1 MQKLPKIIL
10 SGIIIA
16 IQVFIISQILPHQ
29 SANAGEDNAYYDFGV
44 FDYEEGDYEK
54 AEKNFQKAL
63 NISPDNP
70 FYNHYMGKTC
80 LKLAQKD
87 KEKYQDAAKYL
98 SKAWDKDPEIPG
110 LKYDIA
116 FLNYKLSDYA
126 KAADLFKEV
135 AKEEPLNVL
144 AQYYAGINLYKLN
157 KTESYK
163 EAADYFIRS
172 GEKSPTIRPNGYYYA
187 GICFHKIGHNEK
199 AVEMF
204 EYVKNN
210 SDSVYLAMNAQKWIE
225 AIKNL
230 TGDLKPYRLFLKM
243 SRRYDDNVILLEDD
257 DPLNTE
263 DWVTIGYFSGRYNF
277 INQDRFKLGAGYTHY
292 QSWYDDL
299 DEYNM
304 AVSLLNFSIKAYA
317 GSFIF
322 GFSYLPAYYWID
334 SESYMRRH
342 QLRPEVTWKITEDFA
357 TRLSYRFYDDEYLD
371 NDQSI
376 ETDEIIFDIY
386 QSILDKRG
394 LLSGEIGYKEKSA
407 SYLIES
413 YEEWSTKLGISLN
426 LPLDLKFSLSG
437 KYESREYDT
446 ERSDDKY
453 SCNFSLSRKL
463 FYEWLGIV
471 AEFDYTKNDS
481 NVKAREYD
489 RQMTTISITAS
500 Y

>member
-10 SGIIIA
+10 SGIIIF
-16 IQVFIISQILPHQ
+16 FISSLILLPR
-29 SANAGEDNAYYDFGV
+29 SANAGENDSYYDFGV
-44 FDYEEGDYEK
+44 FDYEEGDYEQ

-87 KEKYQDAAKYL
+87 KEKYQDAMKYL
-98 SKAWDKDPEIPG
+98 NKAWETDSEMPG

-116 FLNYKLSDYA
+116 FLNYKLSNYA

-144 AQYYAGINLYKLN
+144 AHYYAGINLYKLDSS
-157 KTESYK
+157 ESYK
-163 EAADYFIRS
+163 EAADYFTRA

-187 GICFHKIGHNEK
+187 GICFQKSGYNEK
-199 AVEMF
+199 AVQMF
-204 EYVKNN
+204 EYVKEHA
-210 SDSVYLAMNAQKWIE
+210 DSPSLALNAQKWLE
-225 AIKNL
+225 AIQKQ

-243 SRRYDDNVILLEDD
+243 SRRYDDNVKLLEDD
-257 DPLNTE
+257 DPLNKE
-263 DWVTIGYFSGRYNF
+263 DWLTVGYFSGRYNF
-277 INQDRFKLGAGYTHY
+277 IHQSSFKMGAGYTHY

-304 AVSLLNFSIKAYA
+304 AVSLFNFSIRAYTR
-317 GSFIF
+317 SFIF
-322 GFSYLPAYYWID
+322 GFTYLPAYYWID
-334 SESYMRRH
+334 SESYLRRH
-342 QLRPEVTWKITEDFA
+342 QFRPEVTWKITEDFA
-357 TRLSYRFYDDEYLD
+357 TRLSYNFYDDSYFD
-371 NDQSI
+371 NDLSADTN
-376 ETDEIIFDIY
+376 EVSLDIY
-386 QSILDKRG
+386 QSILDKKG
-394 LLSGEIGYKEKSA
+394 LLSGEIGYVEKS
-407 SYLIES
+407 SSEMIES
-413 YEEWSTKLGISLN
+413 YEQWSAKLGISLN

-437 KYESREYDT
+437 KYYSKEYDT

-453 SCNFSLSRKL
+453 SCTVSLSRNI

-481 NVKAREYD
+481 NIKVREYE
-489 RQMTTISITAS
+489 RQMTTLSITAS